1 MIPTTLHVTN
11 SPHIVLTSNAI
22 MLDKANEVNLTT
34 LIIQMDVH
42 VLVNPF
48 VLYQA

>member
-1 MIPTTLHVTN
+1 MIPTTLHVMN
-11 SPHIVLTSNAI
+11 SPHIVLTCNAI
-22 MLDKANEVNLTT
+22 MLDKANEVDLTI
-34 LIIQMDVH
+34 LFIRMDVY